1 MEISCPQ
8 NGIGV
13 ESQKSHPA
21 NTTLHCTADISKVPG
36 QNGKTEVDA
45 NNLLSAASDKG
56 GVLPT
61 LLAAFPGP
69 TCQAGVAW
77 TAFVL
82 ATHGEKRRL
91 RKL

>member
-21 NTTLHCTADISKVPG
+21 NTTLHCTAYIGKVPG

-45 NNLLSAASDKG
+45 NNPVSAASDEG

-61 LLAAFPGP
+61 LLAAFPVP
-69 TCQAGVAW
+69 PAKQA
-77 TAFVL
+77 
-82 ATHGEKRRL
+82 
-91 RKL
+91 